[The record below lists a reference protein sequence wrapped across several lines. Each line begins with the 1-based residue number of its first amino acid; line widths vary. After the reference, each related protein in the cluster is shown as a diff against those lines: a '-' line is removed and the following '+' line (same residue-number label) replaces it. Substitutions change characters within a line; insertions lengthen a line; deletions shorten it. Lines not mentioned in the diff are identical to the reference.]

1 VPLPTETPSRV
12 LTSNTDAWDAALAAP
27 AAPPVRRRRATPA
40 RLALTALSG
49 LALGFVLVLAVVLT
63 WAPRPTVPRTL
74 PADSATV
81 APTAE
86 AAPADDPSGNAIVQ
100 PPCLDVG
107 AADCLVADPR
117 LGAAIALLRGTSR
130 GPALLETAAE
140 ARVALRVGT
149 APAGALAAFRSRART
164 VTVDGRLVRYS
175 PRGLAAVL
183 AHELSH
189 VADWSKVGALFA
201 GNTLSCY
208 STEASAFRT
217 ETAVWHDLAA
227 GTAPADRLEEEVDA
241 IAQGVDHGGPGFW
254 LSLGSDY
261 LDECT

>member
-1 VPLPTETPSRV
+1 V
-12 LTSNTDAWDAALAAP
+12 LTSNTDAWDAALAAQAAQDVPP
-27 AAPPVRRRRATPA
+27 ARRRPRPA
-40 RLALTALSG
+40 RLVLTALAG
-49 LALGFVLVLAVVLT
+49 LALGFVLVLAILLA
-63 WAPRPTVPRTL
+63 WAPRPTAPRTL
-74 PADSATV
+74 PAAVATV
-81 APTAE
+81 APTVE
-86 AAPADDPSGNAIVQ
+86 AAAADDPTGNAIVQ

-130 GPALLETAAE
+130 GPALLKTAAE
-140 ARVALRVGT
+140 GRVAIRVGT
-149 APAGALAAFRSRART
+149 APPGALAAFRSRART
-164 VTVDGRLVRYS
+164 VTVDARLVRYS
-175 PRGLAAVL
+175 PRGLAAIL

-189 VADWSKVGALFA
+189 VSDWSKVGALFA

-217 ETAVWHDLAA
+217 ETAVWDEIAG

-241 IAQGVDHGGPGFW
+241 MAQGVDLGGPGFW

-261 LDECT
+261 LDECA

>member
-1 VPLPTETPSRV
+1 V
-12 LTSNTDAWDAALAAP
+12 LTSNTDAWDAALAAQ
-27 AAPPVRRRRATPA
+27 AAPPPRRRPTPA
-40 RLALTALSG
+40 RLVLTALSG
-49 LALGFVLVLAVVLT
+49 LVLGFVLVLAVVLA

-74 PADSATV
+74 PAAPATI

-107 AADCLVADPR
+107 AADCLVTDPR
-117 LGAAIALLRGTSR
+117 LGAAVALLRDAGR
-130 GPALLETAAE
+130 GPALLKTAAE
-140 ARVALRVGT
+140 ARVAIRVGT
-149 APAGALAAFRSRART
+149 APPGALAAFRSRART
-164 VTVDGRLVRYS
+164 VTVDARLLRYS

-227 GTAPADRLEEEVDA
+227 GAAPADRLEEEVDA
-241 IAQGVDHGGPGFW
+241 MAHGVDHGGPGFW

-261 LDECT
+261 LDECA